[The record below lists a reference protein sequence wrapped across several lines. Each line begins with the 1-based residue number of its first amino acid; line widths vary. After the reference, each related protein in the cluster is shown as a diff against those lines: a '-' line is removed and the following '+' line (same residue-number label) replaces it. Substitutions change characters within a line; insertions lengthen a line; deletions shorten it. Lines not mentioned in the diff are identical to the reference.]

1 LIVDIKGQNGGL
13 VIIFGPGDIDQ
24 YINALKEKFESNPL
38 LFKDFPVT
46 FRGSSLKSLAPEEL
60 ASLQRLC
67 LDYGMTLAIPSSPKS
82 TKVPTVS
89 KNLIVRKTLR
99 SGQKIIHEGSVII
112 VGDVH
117 ESAEVVAEKD
127 VFVLGRLEGTV
138 HAGCMGD
145 LTSIVAAFRLH
156 PRQVRIGDK
165 ISRPP
170 SNSLPNDLP
179 EMAYVEDDHICVKE
193 LLSPRT
199 GSKRS

>member
-1 LIVDIKGQNGGL
+1 MIVDIKGQNGGL
-13 VIIFGPGDIDQ
+13 VIIFGPGGIDE
-24 YINALKEKFESNPL
+24 YIKALNEKFESNPL
-38 LFKDFPVT
+38 LFKGFPVT
-46 FRGSSLKSLAPEEL
+46 FRGNSLRSLLPEEL

-67 LDYGMTLAIPSSPKS
+67 LDYGMTLAIPPSRSS
-82 TKVPTVS
+82 KVTPVS
-89 KNLIVRKTLR
+89 KDLIVRKTLR
-99 SGQKIIHEGSVII
+99 SGQKISHEGSVII

-117 ESAEVVAEKD
+117 ESAEVIAEKD

-145 LTSIVAAFRLH
+145 LTSIVVAFRLN

-170 SNSLPNDLP
+170 SDSLPNDLP

-193 LLSPRT
+193 LLLPRS
-199 GSKRS
+199 GSKRT